1 MVTSAPTVENGDG
14 GSDELPR
21 PCCGCHSMS
30 YGRSKGWVGMWL
42 VTSVDTDAE
51 GSMMPGGTE
60 RGLDWCLEAMSCDV
74 VVDEGF
80 TSA

>member
-1 MVTSAPTVENGDG
+1 MVTSAPTVVNGDG

-51 GSMMPGGTE
+51 GSMMPAVRSVVWSGVSTSRE
-60 RGLDWCLEAMSCDV
+60 RREEVSK
-74 VVDEGF
+74 
-80 TSA
+80 